1 MVGPTVVVTQ
11 VRPGALRVRDHGDR
25 GEVVMAILF
34 TGLGALFG
42 GGAAAGTA
50 AASAGAFA
58 GAAATGAA
66 TTAASGISL
75 GSILQGAATVL
86 GVIAS
91 IGAGNAEADK
101 LNLQAQDAER
111 EVPLENLQ
119 GIERRT
125 SIKKALAQQ
134 LGDQSVA
141 YAGSGLDLGFGT
153 ATQART
159 DAIREADTALTTDT
173 GTQQTRVARL
183 FERATDYRSQAKQ
196 AKRMGLVNGLIGGLT
211 GISSLFQRG
220 A

>member
-1 MVGPTVVVTQ
+1 MAPLFSAL
-11 VRPGALRVRDHGDR
+11 PGL
-25 GEVVMAILF
+25 L
-34 TGLGALFG
+34 GLGGAG
-42 GGAAAGTA
+42 AAAVGAGAAAG
-50 AASAGAFA
+50 SAFA
-58 GAAATGAA
+58 GATAAGAIGAGAA
-66 TTAASGISL
+66 TAASGISL
-75 GSILQGAATVL
+75 ASILQGAATVL

-91 IGAGNAEADK
+91 IGAGNAEAEK
-101 LNLQAQDAER
+101 LNMQADDAVR

-134 LGDQSVA
+134 LGDESVA

-196 AKRMGLVNGLIGGLT
+196 AKRMGVVNGLIGGLS
-211 GISSLFQRG
+211 GFSSLIGRG
-220 A
+220 V